1 MNPILKELLDLIR
14 QHEGYKLLLKS
25 VEKPS
30 IRPFVK
36 SRAANVEQARSEWI
50 FESGQMAQH
59 EKWLALLSGTIPH
72 NGEVTE
78 EDND

>member
-1 MNPILKELLDLIR
+1 MNPLLKELLLLIR
-14 QHEGYKLLLKS
+14 QHEGYRHLLNS
-25 VEKPS
+25 VEKPT

-59 EKWLALLSGTIPH
+59 ERWLQILSGTVPH
-72 NGEVTE
+72 DGEVTE
-78 EDND
+78 EH